1 MRYKEIYVMKIKV
14 QRAYDAGPV
23 FCNEVSARIIMTE
36 ETARRRL
43 ILSDMTTPMTGIS

>member
-23 FCNEVSARIIMTE
+23 SIVEPSCSCLANHGPFDVAQ
-36 ETARRRL
+36 
-43 ILSDMTTPMTGIS
+43 

>member
-23 FCNEVSARIIMTE
+23 SIVEPSCIYLANHGPFDDA
-36 ETARRRL
+36 A
-43 ILSDMTTPMTGIS
+43 